1 MEFAIELIGT
11 LAQIIGLLI
20 KGLFF
25 PLLEFIKSIPSSAG
39 DLFIKIIVDNYS
51 VTNIVWIDTLLVTIA
66 TTFPSLIFLII
77 LILDVDFKIDKKV
90 QAVITGGLTILILLM
105 FQSLVFWV
113 IIASI
118 IIVTFGLIIH
128 GRFVKTEKI

>member
-1 MEFAIELIGT
+1 ML
-11 LAQIIGLLI
+11 
-20 KGLFF
+20 K
-25 PLLEFIKSIPSSAG
+25 FIKSIPSSAG

-105 FQSLVFWV
+105 FQSLVFWI

-128 GRFVKTEKI
+128 SRFVKTEKI